1 MRAARCDRYG
11 SPDVVTVRDVPD
23 PIPGRGEVLVEI
35 RAAAVNFPDVLT
47 VADKYQV
54 SVPTPFTPGSE
65 FAGVVRS
72 VGADVRSVEPGD
84 AVMGSAMAGAFAELI
99 CVPEGALTPKPD
111 GLDWVSAAAFR
122 VTYTTAYHALVT
134 FGGMS
139 AGDWVVVLGAAGG
152 VGTAAVDVAR
162 RLGARV
168 IACASS
174 EERLAAVA
182 TLGAEVGV
190 SYDSQ
195 DLKSRIKEITGGG
208 AQVVIDPVGGKYA
221 EPALRALAPGGTF
234 VTVGYAAGEIP
245 RIPLNLVLL
254 KDLTIRGVELRTL
267 AQRHPD
273 APAGAQQTLAALVS
287 DGMRP
292 LVSQVFGLD
301 DVARAL
307 TSLNDRT
314 AVGKVVIA
322 LDGAC

>member
-11 SPDVVTVRDVPD
+11 PPDVVTVCDVVD
-23 PIPGRGEVLVEI
+23 PIPARDEVLVEI
-35 RAAAVNFPDVLT
+35 RAAAVNFPDVLMI
-47 VADKYQV
+47 ADKYQV

-65 FAGVVRS
+65 FAGVVRAA
-72 VGADVRSVEPGD
+72 GMDVRSVEPGD
-84 AVMGSAMAGAFAELI
+84 AVMGSAMTGAFAELI
-99 CVPEGALTPKPD
+99 RVPASALTRKPD

-134 FGGMS
+134 FGAMR

-152 VGTAAVDVAR
+152 VGTAAVDVAT

-174 EERLAAVA
+174 EERLTAASK
-182 TLGAEVGV
+182 LGAEVGI
-190 SYDSQ
+190 SYHSE
-195 DLKSRIKEITGGG
+195 DLKARIKEITGSG

-234 VTVGYAAGEIP
+234 VTVGYATGEIP

-273 APAGAQQTLAALVS
+273 APARAQQTLDALVAE
-287 DGMRP
+287 GMKP
-292 LVSQVFGLD
+292 LVSHVFDLD
-301 DVARAL
+301 DVTTAL
-307 TSLNDRT
+307 ASLNDRS

-322 LDGAC
+322 LGSAC

>member
-11 SPDVVTVRDVPD
+11 PPDVMTVCDVADPLPARD
-23 PIPGRGEVLVEI
+23 EVVVEI

-65 FAGVVRS
+65 FAGVVRA
-72 VGADVRSVEPGD
+72 VGADVRSIEPGD
-84 AVMGSAMAGAFAELI
+84 AVMGSAMTGAFAEQI
-99 CVPEGALTPKPD
+99 CVPSSALTPKPD
-111 GLDWVSAAAFR
+111 DLDWVSAAAFR

-134 FGGMS
+134 FGAMR

-152 VGTAAVDVAR
+152 VGTAAVDVAS

-174 EERLAAVA
+174 EERLVAAM

-190 SYDSQ
+190 SYDSE
-195 DLKSRIKEITGGG
+195 DLKTRIKEIVGGG

-234 VTVGYAAGEIP
+234 VTVGYATGEIP

-273 APAGAQQTLAALVS
+273 APARAQQTLAALVAE
-287 DGMRP
+287 GMKP
-292 LVSQVFGLD
+292 LVSQVFDLN
-301 DVARAL
+301 DVTGAL
-307 TSLNDRT
+307 ASLNDRS
-314 AVGKVVIA
+314 AVGKVVIT

>member
-11 SPDVVTVRDVPD
+11 SPDVVTVWDVPD
-23 PIPGRGEVLVEI
+23 PTPGAGEVLVEI

-72 VGADVRSVEPGD
+72 AGVDVRSVEPGD
-84 AVMGSAMAGAFAELI
+84 AVMGSAMTGAFAELI

-111 GLDWVSAAAFR
+111 GLDWISAAAFR

-134 FGGMS
+134 FGGMR

-190 SYDSQ
+190 SYDLQ
-195 DLKSRIKEITGGG
+195 DLKARIKEITGGG
-208 AQVVIDPVGGKYA
+208 AQVVIDPVGGRYA

-234 VTVGYAAGEIP
+234 VTVGYATGEIP

-273 APAGAQQTLAALVS
+273 APARAQQALAALVS

-301 DVARAL
+301 DVAGAL
-307 TSLNDRT
+307 TSLNDRA

-322 LDGAC
+322 LGGAC

>member
-11 SPDVVTVRDVPD
+11 PPDVVTVCDVVDPLPARD
-23 PIPGRGEVLVEI
+23 EVLVEI

-47 VADKYQV
+47 VADRYQV

-65 FAGVVRS
+65 FAGVVRL

-84 AVMGSAMAGAFAELI
+84 AVMGSAMTGAFAELI
-99 CVPEGALTPKPD
+99 CVPASALAPKPE

-134 FGGMS
+134 FGSMRT
-139 AGDWVVVLGAAGG
+139 GDWVVVLGAAGG
-152 VGTAAVDVAR
+152 VGTAAVDVAS

-174 EERLAAVA
+174 EERLAAAKTV
-182 TLGAEVGV
+182 GAEVGV
-190 SYDSQ
+190 SYDSE
-195 DLKSRIKEITGGG
+195 DLKARIKEITGGG

-273 APAGAQQTLAALVS
+273 APARAQEALAALVAE
-287 DGMRP
+287 GMKP
-292 LVSQVFGLD
+292 LVSHVFGLG
-301 DVARAL
+301 DVAGAL
-307 TSLNDRT
+307 AILNDRA
-314 AVGKVVIA
+314 AVGKVVIVPR
-322 LDGAC
+322 GA

>member
-11 SPDVVTVRDVPD
+11 PPDVVTVCDVADPLHARD
-23 PIPGRGEVLVEI
+23 EALVEI

-84 AVMGSAMAGAFAELI
+84 AVMGSAMTGAFAELI
-99 CVPEGALTPKPD
+99 CVPASVLTPKPD

-134 FGGMS
+134 FGAMR

-152 VGTAAVDVAR
+152 VGTAAVDVAS

-174 EERLAAVA
+174 EERLAAA
-182 TLGAEVGV
+182 STLGAEAAV
-190 SYDSQ
+190 SYDSE
-195 DLKSRIKEITGGG
+195 DLK
-208 AQVVIDPVGGKYA
+208 
-221 EPALRALAPGGTF
+221 
-234 VTVGYAAGEIP
+234 
-245 RIPLNLVLL
+245 
-254 KDLTIRGVELRTL
+254 
-267 AQRHPD
+267 
-273 APAGAQQTLAALVS
+273 
-287 DGMRP
+287 
-292 LVSQVFGLD
+292 
-301 DVARAL
+301 
-307 TSLNDRT
+307 
-314 AVGKVVIA
+314 
-322 LDGAC
+322 

>member
-1 MRAARCDRYG
+1 MRAARCERYG
-11 SPDVVTVRDVPD
+11 PPDVVTVCDLADPVPARD
-23 PIPGRGEVLVEI
+23 EVLIEI

-65 FAGVVRS
+65 FAGVVRA

-84 AVMGSAMAGAFAELI
+84 AVMGSAMTGAFAELI
-99 CVPEGALTPKPD
+99 CVPASALTPKPD

-134 FGGMS
+134 FGAMRS
-139 AGDWVVVLGAAGG
+139 GDWVVVLGAAGG
-152 VGTAAVDVAR
+152 VGTAAVDVAT

-174 EERLAAVA
+174 EERLAAA
-182 TLGAEVGV
+182 TKLGAEVGI
-190 SYDSQ
+190 SYDSE
-195 DLKSRIKEITGGG
+195 DLKARVKEIAGGG

-267 AQRHPD
+267 AQRHPA
-273 APAGAQQTLAALVS
+273 APTHAQQTLAALVAA
-287 DGMRP
+287 GMKP

-301 DVARAL
+301 DVAGAL
-307 TSLNDRT
+307 RSLNDRA

-322 LDGAC
+322 IDGAC